1 MNENKI
7 SISIP
12 EKLYQDVLLKLTEAK
27 ALLSPS
33 LLSPYVIALQAEE
46 RRALP
51 KMGDK
56 TFPFVEKALEYAQ
69 ANPALSPGFID
80 MPEWQKDNEAH
91 ARLTSLYRLAEQL
104 CSSVDDTMMLCGSE
118 SYTAAL
124 GFYNSVR
131 QAAKMNV
138 TDAKPIAEDLAKR
151 FPGRSIKQ
159 EIAA

>member
-12 EKLYQDVLLKLTEAK
+12 ENLYQDVLAKLTEAK
-27 ALLSPS
+27 NLLN
-33 LLSPYVIALQAEE
+33 PYLIALQAEE

-56 TFPFVEKALEYAQ
+56 TFSFVEKAFEYAQ
-69 ANPALSPGFID
+69 AKPELTPGFID
-80 MPEWQKDNEAH
+80 VKGWQIDNAAH
-91 ARLTSLYRLAEQL
+91 AQLTALYRLAGQL
-104 CSSVDDTMMLCGSE
+104 CSTLDDTMMLCGSE
-118 SYTAAL
+118 SYTSAL
-124 GFYNSVR
+124 GFYNSVK

-138 TDAKPIAEDLAKR
+138 ADAKPIAEDLSKR
-151 FPGRSIKQ
+151 FPGRPVKQ